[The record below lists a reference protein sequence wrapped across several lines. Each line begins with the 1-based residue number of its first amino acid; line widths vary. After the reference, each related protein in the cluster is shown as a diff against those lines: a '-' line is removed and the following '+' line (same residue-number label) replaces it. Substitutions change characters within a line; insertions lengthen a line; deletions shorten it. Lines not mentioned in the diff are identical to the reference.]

1 MMCVILNVK
10 EDCTMGSSQ
19 ADKVASHRRI
29 VDAASARV
37 RRDGVD
43 AISVAD
49 LMAEAGLTHGAFY
62 RHFDSRDE
70 LIDEAVEAALA
81 HGSSRTTAVA
91 QDGGTTALTAL
102 IDAYLGALHRDRP
115 ETGCAVAALPT
126 DVARSSARARNA
138 YTRQVESY
146 LALLDSLA
154 PSAQSDEAPMVLAAL
169 VGAVALARA
178 VDDATLSDRILEST
192 ARALRRHVT

>member
-1 MMCVILNVK
+1 
-10 EDCTMGSSQ
+10 MGSSQ
-19 ADKVASHRRI
+19 ADKAASHKRI
-29 VDAASARV
+29 VDAASAWV

-62 RHFDSRDE
+62 RHFGSRDE

-91 QDGGTTALTAL
+91 RDGGATAMSAL
-102 IDAYLGALHRDRP
+102 IEAYLSALHRDCP

-126 DVARSSARARNA
+126 DVARNSARARNA

-146 LALLDSLA
+146 LTLLDELA
-154 PSAQSDEAPMVLAAL
+154 PSPQPDNAPMILAAL

-178 VDDATLSDRILEST
+178 VDDDTLSDRILDST